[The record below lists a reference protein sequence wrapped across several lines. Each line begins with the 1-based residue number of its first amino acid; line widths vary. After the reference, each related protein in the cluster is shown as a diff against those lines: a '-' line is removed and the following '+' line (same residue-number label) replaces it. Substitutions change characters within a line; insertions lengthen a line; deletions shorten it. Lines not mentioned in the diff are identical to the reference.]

1 MPKFYCLI
9 LFLFAVVIS
18 LRTVAQND
26 STTKV
31 SNNKVV
37 LLDTIQPKK
46 DSATKQLAKKDSLI
60 EKKHHDP
67 QKATIRS
74 AIIPGWG
81 QAYNHEYWK
90 IPIVYGALA
99 IPTSLFIY
107 NNKWYQETKK
117 AYDILVNNDT
127 AKFDEIDP
135 KLQGLSPETLQYYR
149 NNFRKNRDYSV
160 LFLLLVWGV
169 NVADATVFA
178 HLKDFNVSDDLS
190 MRIQPDY
197 NIDTKTPS
205 LSVALNLRDK
215 QHKMLPASF

>member
-9 LFLFAVVIS
+9 LFLFAVIIS

-31 SNNKVV
+31 NNGKEI
-37 LLDTIQPKK
+37 LLDTLQPKK

-60 EKKHHDP
+60 VKKHDP
-67 QKATIRS
+67 QRATIRS

-149 NNFRKNRDYSV
+149 NGFRQSRDYSV
-160 LFLLLVWGV
+160 LFFLLVWGL

-190 MRIQPDY
+190 MQIQPDY

-215 QHKMLPASF
+215 QHKMLPSSF